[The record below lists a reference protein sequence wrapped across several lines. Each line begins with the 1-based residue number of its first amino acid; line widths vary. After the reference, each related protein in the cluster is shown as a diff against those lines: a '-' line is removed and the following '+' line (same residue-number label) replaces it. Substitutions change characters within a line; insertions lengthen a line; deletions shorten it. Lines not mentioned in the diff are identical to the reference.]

1 MEEQAENPK
10 PESLFNK
17 LSKKFWSW
25 LDADPPANNTKS
37 EPACRNQ
44 FEKAVADAEFMLIYA
59 STNRNID
66 IKRKSIEILSKT
78 KLHVKNMETPSPEEE
93 ADFWLVYQELCKLVR
108 PATAE
113 SIKANLPLER
123 TFSSWLLE
131 DIFGLFGLPGSRIT
145 SKVRK
150 SMSLYVVFTVLVLL
164 LVLFF
169 QIYWVIGNQLFIKL
183 DNLLQAERDLSIQIT
198 ENSPEN
204 NISVTQSNQDLV
216 QVQLTGIEKKQQSL
230 ESQLVQTLKIFL
242 KWSKPWYTL
251 INKGEPGI
259 GNKYDSQLKEINDQI
274 IALEQQVRVDP
285 DGSKEAANNEDVLT
299 ALKSET
305 ENKSKVQSKID
316 LVTQKSAL
324 DALLTSLN
332 EKELEI
338 QDQKEKLIEE
348 RSVLENQ
355 KADLVKGETD
365 IKLALNTLK
374 DDLASKLKAEPL
386 PPQETLDIYKLQ
398 IDYIDNLLSK
408 NPDFGKQAP
417 QSENNRLLTD
427 QATQLNYIVTTKGN
441 IKTRLDYIDTQ
452 TKSPDQP
459 SDDDLKRD
467 LTPLLNNPE
476 KEQNAIYALVN
487 QADSL
492 QEQLSEIDTI
502 QQMVQD
508 EMNTL
513 QGKIDS
519 IQVTNISADTQKL
532 LDSVA
537 DKITNGRK
545 EKKLKLEIQMNE
557 LESQAQA
564 EAIREDSSPA
574 QLVGRF
580 VLDILQ
586 SYLLPLLYGILGAA
600 TFAVRSLSRQIRSVR
615 YSETSGVQYLSHISL
630 GAMAGILVGW
640 FSFLIPNDN
649 FIGSI
654 SPMAIAFLVGYNIEL
669 LFSKMDELVVT
680 KLREIR
686 QRTLSTSGMD
696 DQKVAE
702 TTVPSEQP
710 GQEISAREE
719 S

>member
-1 MEEQAENPK
+1 
-10 PESLFNK
+10 
-17 LSKKFWSW
+17 
-25 LDADPPANNTKS
+25 
-37 EPACRNQ
+37 
-44 FEKAVADAEFMLIYA
+44 
-59 STNRNID
+59 
-66 IKRKSIEILSKT
+66 
-78 KLHVKNMETPSPEEE
+78 
-93 ADFWLVYQELCKLVR
+93 
-108 PATAE
+108 
-113 SIKANLPLER
+113 
-123 TFSSWLLE
+123 
-131 DIFGLFGLPGSRIT
+131 
-145 SKVRK
+145 
-150 SMSLYVVFTVLVLL
+150 
-164 LVLFF
+164 
-169 QIYWVIGNQLFIKL
+169 
-183 DNLLQAERDLSIQIT
+183 
-198 ENSPEN
+198 
-204 NISVTQSNQDLV
+204 
-216 QVQLTGIEKKQQSL
+216 
-230 ESQLVQTLKIFL
+230 
-242 KWSKPWYTL
+242 
-251 INKGEPGI
+251 
-259 GNKYDSQLKEINDQI
+259 
-274 IALEQQVRVDP
+274 
-285 DGSKEAANNEDVLT
+285 
-299 ALKSET
+299 
-305 ENKSKVQSKID
+305 
-316 LVTQKSAL
+316 
-324 DALLTSLN
+324 
-332 EKELEI
+332 
-338 QDQKEKLIEE
+338 
-348 RSVLENQ
+348 
-355 KADLVKGETD
+355 
-365 IKLALNTLK
+365 
-374 DDLASKLKAEPL
+374 
-386 PPQETLDIYKLQ
+386 
-398 IDYIDNLLSK
+398 
-408 NPDFGKQAP
+408 
-417 QSENNRLLTD
+417 
-427 QATQLNYIVTTKGN
+427 
-441 IKTRLDYIDTQ
+441 
-452 TKSPDQP
+452 
-459 SDDDLKRD
+459 
-467 LTPLLNNPE
+467 
-476 KEQNAIYALVN
+476 
-487 QADSL
+487 
-492 QEQLSEIDTI
+492 
-502 QQMVQD
+502 MVQD